1 MSHSLDPYHLWLG
14 IPPGEQ
20 PPTAYRLLGLRPL
33 ESDTEVIA
41 NAADRQTLHLRTFQ
55 LGEHSELSE
64 RLLNEVA
71 AARVTLLD
79 PAKKARYDEQLRART
94 ERIGVTRAPA
104 QPASSP
110 SKPALLG
117 IPRPV
122 RTVPPRPM
130 PPRRRR
136 RLPRWIA
143 PAVVVVVLA
152 VALVITLYYTTAFF
166 FRSGRES
173 APLELPAPPAE
184 TKVPPPSPPATP
196 AAKPKPPIVIDSP
209 SHRPPSS
216 GPVGSRRKSP

>member
-1 MSHSLDPYHLWLG
+1 MSDSLDPYHLWLG

-20 PPTAYRLLGLRPL
+20 PPTPYRLLGLRPF
-33 ESDTEVIA
+33 ESDPEVIA

-55 LGEHSELSE
+55 LGEQSELSE

-79 PAKKARYDEQLRART
+79 LAKKARYDEQLRARS
-94 ERIGVTRAPA
+94 ERVMVAPVSA
-104 QPASSP
+104 QPAPS

-122 RTVPPRPM
+122 PSTRLRST
-130 PPRRRR
+130 PRRRR
-136 RLPRWIA
+136 RWLPRWMVPA
-143 PAVVVVVLA
+143 AVVVILA
-152 VALVITLYYTTAFF
+152 AALVLVLYYTTAFF

-173 APLELPAPPAE
+173 APPEPPVPPAE
-184 TKVPPPSPPATP
+184 TEVLPPVPPAPP

-209 SHRPPSS
+209 THRPPPS
-216 GPVGSRRKSP
+216 GPVGNQRKSP